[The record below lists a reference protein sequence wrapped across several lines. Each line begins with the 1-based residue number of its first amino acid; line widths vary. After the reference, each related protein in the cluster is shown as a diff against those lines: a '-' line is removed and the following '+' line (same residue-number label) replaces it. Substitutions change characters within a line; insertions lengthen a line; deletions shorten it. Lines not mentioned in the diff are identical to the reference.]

1 MATIQ
6 IEVSAELAERLQRY
20 QHELPRIIEQGLHE
34 LERGN
39 TVQQPSNHSDAETL
53 QRVYEALRAAGAV
66 GPTPEERR
74 RHLAEHDDWAPL
86 VISEQPLSEMII
98 EERKSH
104 SWDDGS

>member
-20 QHELPRIIEQGLHE
+20 QHELPRILEESLHN
-34 LERGN
+34 LEREN
-39 TVQQPSNHSDAETL
+39 AVQQPSDQSDEETL
-53 QRVYEALRAAGAV
+53 QRIYEALCAAGAV

-86 VISEQPLSEMII
+86 EISGQPLSEMII
-98 EERKSH
+98 EERKSR